1 MGENQAAFKLS
12 LGLHTCARVAM
23 PINVFTKSKQVNVT
37 KRVWGKKKKH
47 VTCTVLALG
56 TFSFSAGFMS
66 VKKPIVLDT
75 ANLFGFEAAYPFP
88 ALDFDGLIKLMDFL
102 GCALALLY
110 KERKI

>member
-1 MGENQAAFKLS
+1 MTSTPFES
-12 LGLHTCARVAM
+12 
-23 PINVFTKSKQVNVT
+23 S
-37 KRVWGKKKKH
+37 
-47 VTCTVLALG
+47 TCTVLALG

-102 GCALALLY
+102 GCALALAAKLACLRVLVG
-110 KERKI
+110 ELCMVVTF